1 MKTCS
6 LASIRLLAALAA
18 FAAALPLVSVP
29 VYADVPVPT
38 QGTAAALTAESR
50 LTAATVYPDRAVVTR
65 VAKVALPA
73 GVAEVVFAGLP
84 AGLLDESV
92 QVSAKGAVAATLLD
106 IATRRVYLSAEPD
119 ARVKVLEDQ
128 LAGLKRE
135 ERVLTDRVAVLE
147 SQRGL
152 VVSIEKASTTPV
164 AGPGGSTPPARPSL
178 EDYAKLLAF
187 SAEQRARVNL
197 DAQKLDLERS
207 ALTEKIAAAEGQLN
221 EIRGQ
226 QSGRRATKTVTVR
239 LSAPAAGSVELSLA
253 YALPGA
259 SWTPAYDARLRSAE
273 RQVQLDAFGLVRNST
288 GEDWSGV
295 SLTLSTAR
303 PGLGGAAPEIGA
315 WYVDEARPKRPD
327 PSATTM
333 GQTVSGMRRD
343 RVEFSNG
350 FMLAADAAPAPAAP
364 PVETEAAYAVAAVE
378 SAATSASFRIATPVT
393 LASDNTPQRVP
404 LGSAAFAATLQYQAT
419 PKLQETAFLAAYV
432 TNTSEL
438 PFLGGALNVFLDDT
452 FVATA
457 RLATTMPGEK
467 LTLNLGADEGVSIK
481 RKIVSRFT
489 EDTGF
494 TTKSRRT
501 TYDILVTV
509 TNNKRTPERIVI
521 KDAVPVPRDEKI
533 IVKLLAPAERDLLK
547 PEEAAAQPPK
557 VGIARDADG
566 KLTWRFDLKP
576 GEKRELP
583 LRFSIEHP
591 ADLPVTGV
599 E

>member
-1 MKTCS
+1 MKSSSVSS
-6 LASIRLLAALAA
+6 LRLLAALAA
-18 FAAALPLVSVP
+18 SVSTVPLFYQP
-29 VYADVPVPT
+29 VYAGVSEAT
-38 QGTAAALTAESR
+38 GQGTLAALIAESR

-65 VAKVALPA
+65 LAKVALA
-73 GVAEVVFAGLP
+73 SGTSEVVFAGLP
-84 AGLLDESV
+84 AGLMDESV
-92 QVSAKGAVAATLLD
+92 QVSAKGSVAATLLD
-106 IATRRVYLSAEPD
+106 VSTRTVYVSAEPD
-119 ARVKVLEDQ
+119 ARVKALEDK
-128 LAGLKRE
+128 LVALRRE
-135 ERVLTDRVAVLE
+135 ERVLTDRAAVLE

-152 VVSIEKASTTPV
+152 VAGIEKASTTPV
-164 AGPGGSTPPARPSL
+164 SAAGGTTPPARPSL
-178 EDYAKLLAF
+178 EEYAKLIAF
-187 SAEQRARVNL
+187 SAEQRGRLNA
-197 DAQKLDLERS
+197 DAQQLDLERA
-207 ALTEKIAAAEGQLN
+207 ALAEKIAAAESQLN
-221 EIRGQ
+221 EMRGKQ
-226 QSGRRATKTVTVR
+226 GGRRATKVVTVR
-239 LSAPAAGSVELSLA
+239 LAAPAAGAVDLSLA

-259 SWTPAYDARLRSAE
+259 SWSSAYDARLRSAE
-273 RQVQLDAFGLVRNST
+273 RQVLLDAFGLVRNAT

-295 SLTLSTAR
+295 VLTLSTAR
-303 PGLGGAAPEIGA
+303 PALGGSAPEIGA
-315 WYVDEARPKRPD
+315 WYVNVAFDRSAGRARLETANKV
-327 PSATTM
+327 M
-333 GQTVSGMRRD
+333 G
-343 RVEFSNG
+343 G
-350 FMLAADAAPAPAAP
+350 FFNNNAMLAADAAPAPAAAV
-364 PVETEAAYAVAAVE
+364 VEDKAAYAVAAVE
-378 SAATSASFRIATPVT
+378 SAATSANFRIATPVT

-404 LGSAAFAATLQYQAT
+404 LGSAVFDATLQYQAT

-494 TTKSRRT
+494 TSKSRRT

-509 TNNKRTPERIVI
+509 TNNKRTAERIVI
-521 KDAVPVPRDEKI
+521 KDAAPVARDEKI
-533 IVKLLAPAERDLLK
+533 VVKLLAPAERELLK
-547 PEEAAAQPPK
+547 PEDAAVEPPK
-557 VGIARDADG
+557 PGIARDADG

-591 ADLPVTGV
+591 ADLPVSGV